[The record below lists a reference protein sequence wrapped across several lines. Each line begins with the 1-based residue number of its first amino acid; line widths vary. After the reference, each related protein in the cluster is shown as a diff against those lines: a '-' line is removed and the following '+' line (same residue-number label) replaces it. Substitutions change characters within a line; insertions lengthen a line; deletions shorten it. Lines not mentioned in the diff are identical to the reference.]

1 MTTLS
6 EVAKFV
12 RSKIAGPFWV
22 TVEIFFDDDESY
34 NKVKNSENISPKL
47 ISETYEVDIKKVKTF
62 YMDKIRVIKFS
73 YPRPKIQGHRY
84 ENDMHSG
91 QQYTLLMD
99 AEV

>member
-1 MTTLS
+1 MATLG
-6 EVAKFV
+6 EVAKYV

-34 NKVKNSENISPKL
+34 NKVKNSKNISSKL
-47 ISETYEVDIKKVKTF
+47 IAENYEVDEKKVKMF
-62 YMDKIRVIKFS
+62 YMDNIRVIKFS

-91 QQYTLLMD
+91 QQYALIMD
-99 AEV
+99 VEV